1 MLGCRSREKTARNT
15 VRALPVCVNNFLRK
29 KSYQRG
35 KACLK
40 SYTIVQD
47 LFIWKIWKILIFLSG
62 TPCKNRPKKKVDFRF
77 FYFFFIFMKVRVK
90 KSLSLVGK
98 KIKSFVLKDVGETRK
113 KRFLDL
119 FWWIYIMKNN
129 FFYQTYFFEKLDMY
143 TKNYNLRMYN
153 GSKTAKIDFFASEF
167 FVGILQLFFIFF
179 VFIST
184 N

>member
-1 MLGCRSREKTARNT
+1 MPWYKVHFWLLSSGIHT
-15 VRALPVCVNNFLRK
+15 
-29 KSYQRG
+29 KS
-35 KACLK
+35 
-40 SYTIVQD
+40 
-47 LFIWKIWKILIFLSG
+47 LSG

-98 KIKSFVLKDVGETRK
+98 KIKSFVLIDVGETRK